1 MNKCAFFLGAGS
13 LNPPTLKDDDDALFL
28 LLFFGSVIFFDEKSR
43 YEIYMSTTPS
53 NAVAANDNDG
63 IVFLGQSYAMVS
75 TMAPDLS
82 TASYYEDENYAENV
96 RVAASVE
103 FHPDAKCDEE
113 GIFKVRVDS
122 VFSETTIDKGDK
134 NYFDGKKPGCWI
146 RPIDNVAWVEIKFP
160 MWFVL
165 EEIER
170 KGLSGA
176 TGEDVLE
183 SIREGMRKRECEFR
197 VNHSGKI
204 PNRRE
209 LFEKWNND
217 SIVKHIKRIF
227 CDVWFE
233 IECVIKGHSKPFTL
247 ELPPRAL
254 IDEADYFVGLV
265 NENEGGSVGLSK
277 FAQRAMKEVEEL
289 REIVRKGSVSNE
301 GARKDDTASRKRRQT
316 QPLEM
321 KKVSP
326 IKRRAMGGGYA
337 NIKK

>member
-1 MNKCAFFLGAGS
+1 
-13 LNPPTLKDDDDALFL
+13 
-28 LLFFGSVIFFDEKSR
+28 
-43 YEIYMSTTPS
+43 MSTTPS
-53 NAVAANDNDG
+53 NAVAANHDNDG

-75 TMAPDLS
+75 TTGPQPV
-82 TASYYEDENYAENV
+82 TISYYEDENYAENV

-103 FHPDAKCDEE
+103 FHPDAKCDNVD

-122 VFSETTIDKGDK
+122 VFSETTIDKEDK
-134 NYFDGKKPGCWI
+134 NYVDGKKTGCWI

-160 MWFVL
+160 MWCVL

-170 KGLSGA
+170 MGLSGA

-183 SIREGMRKRECEFR
+183 SIREGVRNRECEFR
-197 VNHSGKI
+197 VKHNVKI

-209 LFEKWNND
+209 QFEEWNND
-217 SIVKHIKRIF
+217 SIVQHISGTF

-233 IECVIKGHSKPFTL
+233 IECVIKGHSKPFAL
-247 ELPPRAL
+247 KLPPKAQ
-254 IDEADYFVGLV
+254 IGDADYFVGLV

-289 REIVRKGSVSNE
+289 REIVRKGSVSDE
-301 GARKDDTASRKRRQT
+301 VGRKDDAASQKRRQT
-316 QPLEM
+316 QTLEM
-321 KKVSP
+321 KKWSP

>member
-1 MNKCAFFLGAGS
+1 M
-13 LNPPTLKDDDDALFL
+13 NPPTLKDDDDAFL
-28 LLFFGSVIFFDEKSR
+28 LLFGSFIFFDEKSR

-63 IVFLGQSYAMVS
+63 IVFLGQSYATVS
-75 TMAPDLS
+75 TTGPQPG
-82 TASYYEDENYAENV
+82 TTSYYADENYAENV

-103 FHPDAKCDEE
+103 FHPDAKCDDD

-160 MWFVL
+160 MWCVL

-170 KGLSGA
+170 MGLSGA

-183 SIREGMRKRECEFR
+183 SIREGVRKRECEFR
-197 VNHSGKI
+197 VDHNMKMS
-204 PNRRE
+204 NRRE

-217 SIVKHIKRIF
+217 SIVQHISGIS

-233 IECVIKGHSKPFTL
+233 IECVIKGHSKPFAL
-247 ELPPRAL
+247 KLPPKAQM
-254 IDEADYFVGLV
+254 DDADYFVGLV

-277 FAQRAMKEVEEL
+277 FAERAMKEVEEL
-289 REIVRKGSVSNE
+289 REIVRRGSVSNE
-301 GARKDDTASRKRRQT
+301 GARKDDAASQKRRQT
-316 QPLEM
+316 QTLEM

-326 IKRRAMGGGYA
+326 IKRRAIGGGYA